1 MRIIYLLTL
10 NCDCYF
16 WRMNPKNIQ
25 IILGT
30 ATEYEGRTYHKYTG
44 YGCAHCDN
52 ELRIEYNPP
61 FYTKIMETD
70 ELLCPNCASNL
81 EK

>member
-1 MRIIYLLTL
+1 
-10 NCDCYF
+10 
-16 WRMNPKNIQ
+16 MNPKNTQ

-30 ATEYEGRTYHKYTG
+30 ATEYEGRTYHKYTD
-44 YGCAHCDN
+44 YGCARCDN
-52 ELRIEYNPP
+52 ELRVEYNPP

-70 ELLCPNCASNL
+70 ELLCPNCASKL